1 MTVICFFMPF
11 IFICVSFVSWS
22 DIIFTRVKFC
32 CLGESMNKNKG
43 FTLIELMITIAV
55 LAIISTMAVPSFTQT
70 IRKNQLIR
78 DTRDFVDLLA
88 ETRSEA
94 IFKQGER
101 VLAVDN
107 SVSTFYKRWVP
118 NHVTKDSGD
127 ASVTFNRLGQ
137 SKITTNGQCFVFKHN
152 HDAALKAYV
161 YVQKGGTVVY
171 NKVATSC
178 PT

>member
-1 MTVICFFMPF
+1 M
-11 IFICVSFVSWS
+11 
-22 DIIFTRVKFC
+22 K
-32 CLGESMNKNKG
+32 KNKG

-55 LAIISTMAVPSFTQT
+55 LAIIATMAVPSFSQT

-107 SVSTFYKRWVP
+107 SVSTFYKKWVP
-118 NHVTKDSGD
+118 TNITKQSGD
-127 ASVTFNRLGQ
+127 TSVTFNRLGQ
-137 SKITTNGQCFVFKHN
+137 SIITTNGQCFVFKHIS
-152 HDAALKAYV
+152 DATLKSYV

>member
-1 MTVICFFMPF
+1 MQ
-11 IFICVSFVSWS
+11 
-22 DIIFTRVKFC
+22 RK
-32 CLGESMNKNKG
+32 EQG
-43 FTLIELMITIAV
+43 FTLIELMITIAI
-55 LAIISTMAVPSFTQT
+55 LAIIATLAVPSFTQT
-70 IRKNQLIR
+70 IRKNQLTR

-101 VLAVDN
+101 VLVLDN
-107 SVSTFYKRWVP
+107 SVSTFYKKWVP
-118 NHVTKDSGD
+118 NHVMKESGD

-152 HDAALKAYV
+152 RDADLKAYV

>member
-1 MTVICFFMPF
+1 M
-11 IFICVSFVSWS
+11 
-22 DIIFTRVKFC
+22 RRK
-32 CLGESMNKNKG
+32 EQG
-43 FTLIELMITIAV
+43 FTLIELMITIAI
-55 LAIISTMAVPSFTQT
+55 LAIIATMAVPSFTQT
-70 IRKNQLIR
+70 IRKNQLIS

-107 SVSTFYKRWVP
+107 SVSTFYKKWSST
-118 NHVTKDSGD
+118 HVTKDSGD

-137 SKITTNGQCFVFKHN
+137 STITGNGQCFIFKHN
-152 HDAALKAYV
+152 NDATLKAYV

-171 NKVATSC
+171 NKIATSC

>member
-1 MTVICFFMPF
+1 LLP
-11 IFICVSFVSWS
+11 
-22 DIIFTRVKFC
+22 
-32 CLGESMNKNKG
+32 GGSMRRKEQG
-43 FTLIELMITIAV
+43 FTLIELMITIAI
-55 LAIISTMAVPSFTQT
+55 LAIIATMAVPSFTQT
-70 IRKNQLIR
+70 IRKNQLIS

-107 SVSTFYKRWVP
+107 SVSTFYKKWSST
-118 NHVTKDSGD
+118 HVTKDSGD

-137 SKITTNGQCFVFKHN
+137 STITGNGQCFIFKHN
-152 HDAALKAYV
+152 NDATLKAYV

-171 NKVATSC
+171 NKIATSC

>member
-1 MTVICFFMPF
+1 M
-11 IFICVSFVSWS
+11 
-22 DIIFTRVKFC
+22 K
-32 CLGESMNKNKG
+32 KNKG

-55 LAIISTMAVPSFTQT
+55 LVIIATMAVPSFSQT

-107 SVSTFYKRWVP
+107 SVSTFYKKWEP

-137 SKITTNGQCFVFKHN
+137 SIITTNGQCFVFKHSS
-152 HDAALKAYV
+152 DATLKSYV

>member
-1 MTVICFFMPF
+1 M
-11 IFICVSFVSWS
+11 
-22 DIIFTRVKFC
+22 K
-32 CLGESMNKNKG
+32 KNKG
-43 FTLIELMITIAV
+43 FTLIELMTTIAV
-55 LAIISTMAVPSFTQT
+55 LAIIATMAVPSFSQT

-107 SVSTFYKRWVP
+107 SVSTFYKKWGP
-118 NHVTKDSGD
+118 NYVTKDSGD

-137 SKITTNGQCFVFKHN
+137 SIITTNGQCFVFKHSS
-152 HDAALKAYV
+152 DATLKSYV

>member
-1 MTVICFFMPF
+1 MQ
-11 IFICVSFVSWS
+11 
-22 DIIFTRVKFC
+22 KKE
-32 CLGESMNKNKG
+32 LG
-43 FTLIELMITIAV
+43 FTLIELMITIAI
-55 LAIISTMAVPSFTQT
+55 LAIIATMAAPSFTQT
-70 IRKNQLIR
+70 IRKNQLIS

-94 IFKQGER
+94 IFKQGAR

-107 SVSTFYKRWVP
+107 SVSTFYKKWIP

-137 SKITTNGQCFVFKHN
+137 SQITTNGQCFVFKHN
-152 HDAALKAYV
+152 SDAALKAYV
-161 YVQKGGTVVY
+161 YVQKAGTVVY
-171 NKVATSC
+171 NKVGTSC

>member
-1 MTVICFFMPF
+1 MLP
-11 IFICVSFVSWS
+11 
-22 DIIFTRVKFC
+22 
-32 CLGESMNKNKG
+32 GGSMRRKEQG
-43 FTLIELMITIAV
+43 FTLIELMITIAI
-55 LAIISTMAVPSFTQT
+55 LAIIATMAVPSFTQT
-70 IRKNQLIR
+70 IRKNQLIS

-107 SVSTFYKRWVP
+107 SVSTFYKKWSST
-118 NHVTKDSGD
+118 HVTKDSGD

-137 SKITTNGQCFVFKHN
+137 STITGNGQCFIFKHN
-152 HDAALKAYV
+152 NDATLKAYV

-171 NKVATSC
+171 NKIATSC

>member
-1 MTVICFFMPF
+1 M
-11 IFICVSFVSWS
+11 
-22 DIIFTRVKFC
+22 K
-32 CLGESMNKNKG
+32 KNKG

-55 LAIISTMAVPSFTQT
+55 LASIATMAVPSFSQT

-107 SVSTFYKRWVP
+107 SVSTFYKKWGP

-137 SKITTNGQCFVFKHN
+137 SIITTNGQCFVFKHSS
-152 HDAALKAYV
+152 DATLKSYV

>member
-1 MTVICFFMPF
+1 M
-11 IFICVSFVSWS
+11 
-22 DIIFTRVKFC
+22 K
-32 CLGESMNKNKG
+32 KNKG

-55 LAIISTMAVPSFTQT
+55 LAIIATMAVPSFSQT

-107 SVSTFYKRWVP
+107 SVSTFYKKWVP
-118 NHVTKDSGD
+118 THITKQSGD
-127 ASVTFNRLGQ
+127 TSVTFNRLGQ
-137 SKITTNGQCFVFKHN
+137 SIITTNGQCFVFKHIS
-152 HDAALKAYV
+152 DATLKSYV

>member
-1 MTVICFFMPF
+1 
-11 IFICVSFVSWS
+11 
-22 DIIFTRVKFC
+22 
-32 CLGESMNKNKG
+32 MNKNKG
-43 FTLIELMITIAV
+43 FTLIELMITIAI
-55 LAIISTMAVPSFTQT
+55 LAIIATMAVPSFTQT

-78 DTRDFVDLLA
+78 DTRDFVDLLV

-94 IFKQGER
+94 IFKQSGR

-107 SVSTFYKRWVP
+107 SISTFYKKWTST
-118 NHVTKDSGD
+118 HVTKESGD

-137 SKITTNGQCFVFKHN
+137 STITGNGQCFIFKHN
-152 HDAALKAYV
+152 NDATLKAYV

>member
-1 MTVICFFMPF
+1 MQ
-11 IFICVSFVSWS
+11 
-22 DIIFTRVKFC
+22 
-32 CLGESMNKNKG
+32 KNKG

-55 LAIISTMAVPSFTQT
+55 LAIIATMAAPSFTQT
-70 IRKNQLIR
+70 IRKNQLIS
-78 DTRDFVDLLA
+78 DTRDFVNLLA

-101 VLAVDN
+101 IVALDS
-107 SVSTFYKRWVP
+107 SVATFYKKWSP
-118 NHVTKDSGD
+118 THVTKESGD

-137 SKITTNGQCFVFKHN
+137 SIITTNGQCFIFKHISN
-152 HDAALKAYV
+152 TNLKSYV

-171 NKVATSC
+171 NKVAISC